1 MRAIVLGAGVA
12 TVVLGAGVLCSAHAH
27 AQDAVR
33 AGSVHGS
40 VIDAATQQPLPG
52 AAIVVLDRGLDTV
65 TGDRG
70 RFVVAGV
77 PVGLHR
83 LQVVLAGYEPAIL
96 HDVVV
101 RSNRITTVAVALDEA
116 VERA

>member
-12 TVVLGAGVLCSAHAH
+12 TVVLGAGVPCSAH